1 MKNVLLFLIGGVSY
15 ILVELLY
22 RGYSHYSMF
31 IVGGLCFVLIGLLND
46 GLFNWKM
53 ALNSQMTL
61 SALIIT
67 ILEFMAG
74 IILNLGLGLDIWDYS
89 DQPYN
94 LYGQICLLYTCFWYL
109 LSLPAILLD
118 DLLRDKW
125 FGEDRE
131 LYIIF

>member
-1 MKNVLLFLIGGVSY
+1 MKNVLLFLIGGVLY
-15 ILVELLY
+15 VLVELLY

-46 GLFNWKM
+46 GLFSWKM

-67 ILEFMAG
+67 ILEFTAG
-74 IILNLGLGLDIWDYS
+74 AILNLGFGLDIWDYS

>member
-1 MKNVLLFLIGGVSY
+1 MKNGLLFLTGGALY

-46 GLFNWKM
+46 GLFSWKM

-67 ILEFMAG
+67 ILEFTAG
-74 IILNLGLGLDIWDYS
+74 AILNLGLGLDIWDYS

>member
-1 MKNVLLFLIGGVSY
+1 MKNALLFLIGGALYV
-15 ILVELLY
+15 LVELLY

-46 GLFNWKM
+46 GLFSWKM

-67 ILEFMAG
+67 VLEFTAG
-74 IILNLGLGLDIWDYS
+74 VILNLGLGLDIWDYS
-89 DQPYN
+89 DQSYN

>member
-46 GLFNWKM
+46 GLFSWKM

-61 SALIIT
+61 STLIIT
-67 ILEFMAG
+67 ALEFAAG
-74 IILNLGLGLDIWDYS
+74 AILNLGFGLDIWDYS

>member
-1 MKNVLLFLIGGVSY
+1 MKNVLLFLIGGISY
-15 ILVELLY
+15 ILIELLY

-46 GLFNWKM
+46 GLFSWKM

-67 ILEFMAG
+67 VLEFTAG
-74 IILNLGLGLDIWDYS
+74 AILNLGLGLDIWDYS

>member
-67 ILEFMAG
+67 IVEFTAG
-74 IILNLGLGLDIWDYS
+74 AILNLGLGLDIWDYS

>member
-1 MKNVLLFLIGGVSY
+1 MKNVLLFLIGGALY

-46 GLFNWKM
+46 GLFHWKM

-67 ILEFMAG
+67 VLEFAAG
-74 IILNLGLGLDIWDYS
+74 AILNLGLGLDIWDYS

>member
-1 MKNVLLFLIGGVSY
+1 MKNVLLFLIGGALYV
-15 ILVELLY
+15 LVELLY

-46 GLFNWKM
+46 GLFSWKM

-67 ILEFMAG
+67 VLEFTAG
-74 IILNLGLGLDIWDYS
+74 VILNLGLGLDIWDYS
-89 DQPYN
+89 DQSYN

-109 LSLPAILLD
+109 LSL
-118 DLLRDKW
+118 
-125 FGEDRE
+125 
-131 LYIIF
+131 

>member
-1 MKNVLLFLIGGVSY
+1 MKNGLLFLTGGALY

-31 IVGGLCFVLIGLLND
+31 VVGGLCFLLIGLLND

-67 ILEFMAG
+67 VLEFVAG
-74 IILNLGLGLDIWDYS
+74 AILNLGFGLNVWDYS

-131 LYIIF
+131 LYIWF

>member
-1 MKNVLLFLIGGVSY
+1 
-15 ILVELLY
+15 
-22 RGYSHYSMF
+22 MF
-31 IVGGLCFVLIGLLND
+31 IVGGLCFILIGLLND

-67 ILEFMAG
+67 IVEFTAG
-74 IILNLGLGLDIWDYS
+74 AILNLGFGLEIWDYS

>member
-1 MKNVLLFLIGGVSY
+1 MKSVLLFLTGGALYV
-15 ILVELLY
+15 LVELLY

-31 IVGGLCFVLIGLLND
+31 IVGGLCFILIGLLND

-67 ILEFMAG
+67 IVEFTAG
-74 IILNLGLGLDIWDYS
+74 AILNLGLGLDIWDYS

-94 LYGQICLLYTCFWYL
+94 LHGQICLLYTCFWYL

>member
-1 MKNVLLFLIGGVSY
+1 MKNILLFLIGGILY
-15 ILVELLY
+15 ILIELLY
-22 RGYSHYSMF
+22 RGHSHYSMF
-31 IVGGLCFVLIGLLND
+31 IVGGLCFILIGLLND

-67 ILEFMAG
+67 VLEFAAG
-74 IILNLGLGLDIWDYS
+74 VILNLRFGLNVWDYS

-125 FGEDRE
+125 FGEDRQT
-131 LYIIF
+131 YIWF

>member
-31 IVGGLCFVLIGLLND
+31 IIGGLCFVLIGLLND
-46 GLFNWKM
+46 GLFSWKM

-67 ILEFMAG
+67 ILEFMTGA
-74 IILNLGLGLDIWDYS
+74 ILNLGFGLDIWDYS

>member
-1 MKNVLLFLIGGVSY
+1 MKNILLFLIGGILY
-15 ILVELLY
+15 ILIELLY

-31 IVGGLCFVLIGLLND
+31 LVGGLCFVLIGLLND
-46 GLFNWKM
+46 GLFHWKM

-67 ILEFMAG
+67 VLEFAAG
-74 IILNLGLGLDIWDYS
+74 VILNLGFGLNVWDYS

-125 FGEDRE
+125 FGEDRQT
-131 LYIIF
+131 YIWF

>member
-46 GLFNWKM
+46 GLFSWKM

-67 ILEFMAG
+67 IVEFMAG
-74 IILNLGLGLDIWDYS
+74 AILNLGLGLDIWDYS